1 MFELNRRIII
11 NYRVTNVAP
20 DLDLDYNAVHR
31 NWPIRTI
38 INSQLWTGLWLALS
52 RESSQIRGRHSLKR
66 RRTAGRYRS
75 DLLTQFKRISMYAAL
90 KWNKRFSLDP
100 FTTLT
105 ILPLLNSPFRRW
117 SPRGAGKGLIHPT
130 WQYNDSLLSSSL
142 PCRRTYRDILVKCG
156 R

>member
-52 RESSQIRGRHSLKR
+52 RVVPDQGAPLPEKTTYCWKISLR
-66 RRTAGRYRS
+66 PINA
-75 DLLTQFKRISMYAAL
+75 I
-90 KWNKRFSLDP
+90 
-100 FTTLT
+100 
-105 ILPLLNSPFRRW
+105 
-117 SPRGAGKGLIHPT
+117 
-130 WQYNDSLLSSSL
+130 
-142 PCRRTYRDILVKCG
+142 
-156 R
+156 